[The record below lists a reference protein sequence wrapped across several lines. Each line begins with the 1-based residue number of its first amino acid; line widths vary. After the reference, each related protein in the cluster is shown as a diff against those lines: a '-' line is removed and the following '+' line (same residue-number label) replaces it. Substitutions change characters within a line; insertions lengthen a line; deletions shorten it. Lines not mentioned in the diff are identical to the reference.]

1 MHIKNFLPI
10 HRYKTPSYRLY
21 LEFREELFQ
30 RMRLKIDP
38 AIGTPPPLPGCLE
51 RIRQT
56 QPACFADFVH
66 YYAEDRESGEA
77 HNYFCNGGVF

>member
-1 MHIKNFLPI
+1 MQITSFLPI

-30 RMRLKIDP
+30 RMRIKIDP
-38 AIGTPPPLPGCLE
+38 AIGAPPPLPGCLE

-56 QPACFADFVH
+56 QAAAFADFVY
-66 YYAEDRESGEA
+66 YYAEDRESGEV